1 MINNNDIVIIVY
13 FVLYMWFFLF
23 LFLVYVEKWEE
34 IDDIKYNKYDNCN

>member
-23 LFLVYVEKWEE
+23 LFLVYVKKWEE